1 MPTLEKYLGV
11 VYLWKYIPNLP
22 AAITFAILFLL
33 VSMVHGWIIARTKLW
48 LCLPFFIGGSC
59 KIPLRHKYPVT
70 PTLIRVQLK

>member
-33 VSMVHGWIIARTKLW
+33 VSMVHGWMIARTKLW
-48 LCLPFFIGGSC
+48 LCLPFFIGGTC
-59 KIPLRHKYPVT
+59 KIALRHKYPVT